1 VLAHNIHALVKKGG
15 LYKPGRMGIV
25 VYENLIAGFCGGF
38 ASTIVC
44 HPLDLLRIRY
54 SVNDN
59 NAALRPHYRSYLH
72 AATSIIK
79 AEGIRGLY
87 QGLTPNIIA
96 SPLAWGLYFQFY
108 HQMHPHFNQL
118 SNISQSFQNLIVGC
132 IAGASVMAATNPLW
146 VAKTRLCLQY
156 ENEATKTY
164 RGMIHC
170 LRKILQDEGIK
181 GWYRGF
187 VPALFGTLNGAIQ
200 FAIYNYL
207 KDWRYRSNG
216 LSHDTPLGTLD
227 YLVFSSASKMLSTA
241 STYPYQV
248 IRARL
253 QDHHTHY
260 KSSREVMY
268 RILSKEGFTGF
279 YKGMAMTTLKQLPTG
294 VVTYLVYEHTKQMIQ
309 KFA

>member
-1 VLAHNIHALVKKGG
+1 
-15 LYKPGRMGIV
+15 MGIAD
-25 VYENLIAGFCGGF
+25 YKQLIAGFSGGF
-38 ASTIVC
+38 AATIVC

-59 NAALRPHYRSYLH
+59 NASLRPQYRSYFH
-72 AATSIIK
+72 AVKSIVE

-108 HQMHPHFNQL
+108 HQMHPHFNYL
-118 SNISQSFQNLIVGC
+118 SDVVSLPFQNLVVGC
-132 IAGASVMAATNPLW
+132 AAGASVMAVSNPLW

-156 ENEATKTY
+156 ENEGAKKY

-170 LRKILQDEGIK
+170 LKKILQEEGIK

-207 KDWRYRSNG
+207 KDWRYKTQN
-216 LSHDTPLGTLD
+216 LSRDTPLGTLD
-227 YLVFSSASKMLSTA
+227 YLVFSSTSKMLSTA

-253 QDHHTHY
+253 QDHHTNY

-268 RILSKEGFTGF
+268 RIMKKEGFTGF
-279 YKGMAMTTLKQLPTG
+279 YKGMLMTTLKQLPNG
-294 VVTYLVYEHTKQMIQ
+294 IVTYMVYEHSKQLIE
-309 KFA
+309 KYAD